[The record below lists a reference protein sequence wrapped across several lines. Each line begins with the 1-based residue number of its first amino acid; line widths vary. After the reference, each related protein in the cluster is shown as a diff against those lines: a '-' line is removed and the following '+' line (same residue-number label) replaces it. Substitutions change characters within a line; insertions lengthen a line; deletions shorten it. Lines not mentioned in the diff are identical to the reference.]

1 MKFLL
6 KITLGTSTFLICF
19 VGIGILSDKY
29 YDYKES
35 KFKNVEIP
43 KNLNLKKTIEN
54 FSGKQIDSLNT
65 INENLIIVGSGLTGY
80 EFYMWH
86 KPIEK
91 GEIYIKA
98 YEITQNIQ
106 LSKSE
111 LKNETKNKIEKLSN
125 KLMLYKG
132 ITSISEGTFNNFYPA
147 RFELWFKSE
156 SSGIETKI
164 TEKSYLIDGWDR

>member
-86 KPIEK
+86 K
-91 GEIYIKA
+91 
-98 YEITQNIQ
+98 
-106 LSKSE
+106 L
-111 LKNETKNKIEKLSN
+111 
-125 KLMLYKG
+125 
-132 ITSISEGTFNNFYPA
+132 F
-147 RFELWFKSE
+147 
-156 SSGIETKI
+156 
-164 TEKSYLIDGWDR
+164 